1 MSAEA
6 ITDSLV
12 NALGLAGVLALI
24 LAVRRRDAPG
34 AMRWRWT
41 LALGLVGVMYASRG
55 LFWIG
60 AGAGFNAVTAIAAA
74 MIPLAV
80 LLLVEGL
87 IRRHA
92 PLIVKLLILAGTVAV
107 LVASLTGASRATLAL
122 GAHIGLGMTL
132 GVATALAGLRGL
144 DRGERRAVVAL
155 ALCQVALIPA
165 ALTDFRELPL
175 DMPARLSPLAVMLL
189 GWVGLTIGAW
199 RVGERIAWFFFLV
212 VIAALAGAG
221 LAAGTSGLSAMQ
233 TSLVILAALL
243 LVTISA
249 EAVASRDAGL
259 ALRRALAAT
268 PPGDREALLQAIT
281 ASETLGSGTILSGGL
296 LDVADPDA
304 LAALA
309 AAHPVL
315 RRRDAPWGM
324 ARDEMLA
331 EAVAALFETH
341 NATHLLALRQSPL
354 ELLAINLPG
363 LSADLSAETDLALA
377 QRLLAATAGKGHP

>member
-1 MSAEA
+1 MTAEA

-12 NALGLAGVLALI
+12 NALGLAGVLALM
-24 LAVRRRDAPG
+24 LAVRRRDAQG

-41 LALGLVGVMYASRG
+41 LALGLVAVMYASRG
-55 LFWIG
+55 LFWAG
-60 AGAGFNAVTAIAAA
+60 AGAGFNTVTAIAAA
-74 MIPLAV
+74 GIPLAV

-92 PLIVKLLILAGTVAV
+92 PLGVKLLILAGTIAV
-107 LVASLTGASRATLAL
+107 LVASLANARWATLAL

-132 GVATALAGLRGL
+132 GVVTALAGLRGL
-144 DRGERRAVVAL
+144 DRAERRAVIAL

-199 RVGERIAWFFFLV
+199 RVSERIAWLVFLAAV
-212 VIAALAGAG
+212 AALAGVG
-221 LAAGTSGLSAMQ
+221 LASGASGLSGVQ
-233 TSLVILAALL
+233 SGLVVLAALL

-249 EAVASRDAGL
+249 EAVASQDAGL

-268 PPGDREALLQAIT
+268 PPGNREALLQAIT
-281 ASETLGSGTILSGGL
+281 ASETLGSGTILSDAL
-296 LDVADPDA
+296 LDVADADA
-304 LAALA
+304 LATLVTE
-309 AAHPVL
+309 HPVL

-341 NATHLLALRQSPL
+341 NATHLLALCQSPL

-377 QRLLAATAGKGHP
+377 QRLLAATAGKGRS